1 MRRNLLWNTQKP
13 EPTSPAVGLDDLAKT
28 TSTFVQPEANE
39 VSEPDVGKGID
50 VGPLKTVT
58 SNQASSSD
66 LSDQI
71 DYQYEDEIGDDEA
84 DYVDDADAPSEHDQ
98 RLAVLMSQL
107 TDRLHHGE
115 DLSLET
121 ICFQYPEFALDLRL
135 LWGTMVVAQV
145 AGRVDSEDAARSSG
159 SPDSGV
165 WQLQLPVSLGDYEL
179 LEELGHGGMGVVYRA
194 RQTNLGRDVAVK
206 MILRGQ
212 LATAQD
218 RRRFFVEAEATAKL
232 NHPNIVP
239 VYEVGEIEGR
249 PYFSMQLIRGE
260 TLAAKIVDGP
270 LSNREAAR
278 IMIPICRAVNYA
290 HEQGILHRDIK
301 PSNILIDESGR
312 PRLTDFGL
320 AKQAGVHES
329 LTRTGAVL
337 GTPTYMSPE
346 QANGRVDAVG
356 PRSDVYSIGTVLY
369 HILTGRPPL
378 VANSPVELALKIL
391 EQDPPAPR
399 LLEPKIDRDLEMIVV
414 RCLQK
419 PPDLRYE
426 SAAALANDLEAFMR
440 DEPIAARSGQ
450 FAQIVARVFRETHH
464 APVLENWGLL
474 WMWHSLV
481 LLIACFVT
489 EAFEWSGIAS
499 RLAYAGL
506 WTVGLGTWAA
516 VFWAIR
522 RRMGPVTFVERQIAH
537 VWGASMIAI
546 AAMFPL
552 EWLLGLD
559 SLTLTPLLGVIAG
572 MVFVIKAGILSGAFY
587 FQAVCLFAAAIPMA
601 IFKDY
606 AHVIF
611 GLVAA
616 PCFFFPGL
624 KYYRQKNAQQ

>member
-1 MRRNLLWNTQKP
+1 VIKNLLWRTQNTEPSTLAAGVDSPSNLKSSLSKQIVLP
-13 EPTSPAVGLDDLAKT
+13 EVPPKIPT
-28 TSTFVQPEANE
+28 
-39 VSEPDVGKGID
+39 I
-50 VGPLKTVT
+50 
-58 SNQASSSD
+58 SSD
-66 LSDQI
+66 DSPVNRTTDLYQVASDMTF
-71 DYQYEDEIGDDEA
+71 QYEDEIGDEEA
-84 DYVDDADAPSEHDQ
+84 ALADDADAPSEHDQ
-98 RLAVLMSQL
+98 KLAVLMSQL
-107 TDRLHHGE
+107 TDRMHHGE

-145 AGRVDSEDAARSSG
+145 AGRVDSEEAARSSS

-260 TLAAKIVDGP
+260 TLAARITDGP

-320 AKQAGVHES
+320 AKQSGVHES

-606 AHVIF
+606 AHIIF

>member
-1 MRRNLLWNTQKP
+1 MINKILWG
-13 EPTSPAVGLDDLAKT
+13 TSKREQTALAADGDL
-28 TSTFVQPEANE
+28 EE
-39 VSEPDVGKGID
+39 VSTDGNSKPD
-50 VGPLKTVT
+50 
-58 SNQASSSD
+58 ASGNGSVKEE
-66 LSDQI
+66 
-71 DYQYEDEIGDDEA
+71 DYTTDWYPGGEEEFEINEEE
-84 DYVDDADAPSEHDQ
+84 PSEHDQ
-98 RLAVLMSQL
+98 KLAALMSQL
-107 TDRLHHGE
+107 TDRLHRGE
-115 DLSLET
+115 DIALET
-121 ICFQYPEFALDLRL
+121 ICFQHPEFALDLRL

-145 AGRVDSEDAARSSG
+145 AGRVDSADAQREPSHG
-159 SPDSGV
+159 DSGV
-165 WQLQLPVSLGDYEL
+165 WQLQLPVALGEYEL
-179 LEELGHGGMGVVYRA
+179 IEELGHGGMGVVYRA
-194 RQTNLGRDVAVK
+194 RQTKLGRDVAVK

-218 RRRFFVEAEATAKL
+218 RRRFFIEAEATAKL

-239 VYEVGEIEGR
+239 LYEVGEIEGR

-260 TLAAKIVDGP
+260 TLAVKIANGP

-278 IMIPICRAVNYA
+278 IMIPICRAIHYA

-301 PSNILIDESGR
+301 PSNILIDETGR

-356 PRSDVYSIGTVLY
+356 PRSDIYSIGSVLY
-369 HILTGRPPL
+369 HVLTGRPPL

-426 SAAALANDLEAFMR
+426 SAGALANDLEAFMR

-450 FAQIVARVFRETHH
+450 FAQILARVFRETHH

-489 EAFEWSGIAS
+489 EAFEWSGIAGRS
-499 RLAYAGL
+499 AYAAL
-506 WTVGLGTWAA
+506 WTVGLGAWAA

-537 VWGASMIAI
+537 VWGASMLAI

-552 EWLLGLD
+552 EALLGLD
-559 SLTLTPLLGVIAG
+559 ALTLTPLLGIIAG

-587 FQAVCLFAAAIPMA
+587 FQAMCLFLAAIPMA
-601 IFKDY
+601 LFKDY
-606 AHVIF
+606 AHIIF
-611 GLVAA
+611 GCVAA

-624 KYYRQKNAQQ
+624 KYYRQKHAQQ

>member
-1 MRRNLLWNTQKP
+1 VVKKLLWG
-13 EPTSPAVGLDDLAKT
+13 TSKRELTALSEEGNIDAV
-28 TSTFVQPEANE
+28 STDGKSNPEANLGSVIE
-39 VSEPDVGKGID
+39 EKPEAK
-50 VGPLKTVT
+50 PE
-58 SNQASSSD
+58 ASAYGSVKEEDYTTD
-66 LSDQI
+66 LYPANEEEFDLN
-71 DYQYEDEIGDDEA
+71 EEE
-84 DYVDDADAPSEHDQ
+84 PSEHDQ
-98 RLAVLMSQL
+98 KLAAIMSQL
-107 TDRLHHGE
+107 TDRMHRGE
-115 DLSLET
+115 EIAIET
-121 ICFQYPEFALDLRL
+121 ICFQHPEFALDLRL

-145 AGRVDSEDAARSSG
+145 AGRVDSADAEREQSHG
-159 SPDSGV
+159 DSGV
-165 WQLQLPVSLGDYEL
+165 WQLQLPIALGEFEL
-179 LEELGHGGMGVVYRA
+179 IEELGHGGMGVVYRA
-194 RQTNLGRDVAVK
+194 RQTKLGRDVAIK

-218 RRRFFVEAEATAKL
+218 RRRFFIEAEATAQL

-239 VYEVGEIEGR
+239 LYEVGEIEGR

-260 TLAAKIVDGP
+260 TLAAKIANGP

-278 IMIPICRAVNYA
+278 IMIPICRAVHYA

-301 PSNILIDESGR
+301 PSNILIDDTGR

-346 QANGRVDAVG
+346 QANGRVDVVG

-426 SAAALANDLEAFMR
+426 SAGALANDLEAFMR

-450 FAQIVARVFRETHH
+450 FAQILARVFRETHH

-489 EAFEWSGIAS
+489 EAFEWSGIAGRS
-499 RLAYAGL
+499 AYAAL
-506 WTVGLGTWAA
+506 WTFGLGAWAA

-537 VWGASMIAI
+537 VWGASMLAI

-552 EWLLGLD
+552 EALLGLD
-559 SLTLTPLLGVIAG
+559 ALTLTPLLAIIAG

-587 FQAVCLFAAAIPMA
+587 FQAMCLFLAAIPMA

-611 GLVAA
+611 GCVAA

>member
-1 MRRNLLWNTQKP
+1 MLKKLIWGTSKDESTAIAADGDLNEVRIDGNSKP
-13 EPTSPAVGLDDLAKT
+13 EASDYGSVKDEDFT
-28 TSTFVQPEANE
+28 TDVYPGNE
-39 VSEPDVGKGID
+39 VEFDEEEFDINEEEP
-50 VGPLKTVT
+50 T
-58 SNQASSSD
+58 
-66 LSDQI
+66 
-71 DYQYEDEIGDDEA
+71 
-84 DYVDDADAPSEHDQ
+84 EHDQ
-98 RLAVLMSQL
+98 KLAALMSQL
-107 TDRLHHGE
+107 TDRMHRGE
-115 DLSLET
+115 EIALET

-145 AGRVDSEDAARSSG
+145 AGRVDSADAEREQG
-159 SPDSGV
+159 YGDSGV
-165 WQLQLPVSLGDYEL
+165 WQLQLPVALGEYEL
-179 LEELGHGGMGVVYRA
+179 IEELGHGGMGVVYRA
-194 RQTNLGRDVAVK
+194 RQTNLGRDVAIK

-218 RRRFFVEAEATAKL
+218 RRRFFIEAEATARL

-239 VYEVGEIEGR
+239 LYEVGEIEGR

-260 TLAAKIVDGP
+260 TLAVKIANGP

-278 IMIPICRAVNYA
+278 IMIPICRAVHYA

-301 PSNILIDESGR
+301 PSNILIDDTGR

-346 QANGRVDAVG
+346 QANGRVDVVG

-426 SAAALANDLEAFMR
+426 SAGALANDLEAFMR

-450 FAQIVARVFRETHH
+450 FAQILARVFRETHH

-489 EAFEWSGIAS
+489 EAFEWSGIAGRS
-499 RLAYAGL
+499 AYAAL
-506 WTVGLGTWAA
+506 WTFGLGAWAA

-537 VWGASMIAI
+537 VWGASMLAI

-552 EWLLGLD
+552 EALLGLD
-559 SLTLTPLLGVIAG
+559 ALTLTPLLAIIAG

-587 FQAVCLFAAAIPMA
+587 FQAMCLFLAAIPMA

-611 GLVAA
+611 GCVAA